1 MKIAVIQASSQKDK
15 NSIIYDNLIKV
26 VKDKGNEV
34 INFGIFNDEIIPKID
49 VNFMKKVINR
59 RNVFEYV
66 MKYGQDIE
74 LMKLLQEY

>member
-15 NSIIYDNLIKV
+15 NSIIYDTLIKV
-26 VKDKGNEV
+26 VKYKEH
-34 INFGIFNDEIIPKID
+34 E
-49 VNFMKKVINR
+49 VINR
-59 RNVFEYV
+59 RNVFDYV

>member
-1 MKIAVIQASSQKDK
+1 MFY
-15 NSIIYDNLIKV
+15 N
-26 VKDKGNEV
+26 
-34 INFGIFNDEIIPKID
+34 EIIPKID

-59 RNVFEYV
+59 RNVFDYV

>member
-34 INFGIFNDEIIPKID
+34 INFGVFNDEIVD
-49 VNFMKKVINR
+49 YS
-59 RNVFEYV
+59 YV
-66 MKYGQDIE
+66 ETSMLISI
-74 LMKLLQEY
+74 LLESKAVDFVVTGCS